1 MTAQQSGPPG
11 ESDFKLSRSTVFP
24 LVGNRSTWSHE
35 YLLPIFATVCAALAL
50 IVVFN
55 PTVTGKDE
63 ITEAWQVYSILGL
76 YIAFMVN
83 YYINQMCGRAK
94 RLWVMA
100 LVALTTF
107 LLLGSP
113 LWQSLFT
120 FFYNVIPGTAWEKSS
135 DPAVQ
140 LAGYFFGTGL
150 CEESF
155 KALPLLVLAL
165 LGAGLAWLGR
175 HSHGRLG
182 RFAAAIRKQVCV
194 CEPLDG
200 IALGVASGSGFFLA
214 ETLGQYV
221 PGIMTTAKYAGS
233 EAFAGLVVLL
243 ARGLPDLVEH
253 SAWSGLFGYFIG
265 LSVLRPRM
273 AIVLLPLGWFSAA
286 ALHGAWDASSEV
298 TQSGAIT
305 IGCWL
310 FLALLSYALLG
321 GAIFK
326 ARDISPA
333 RAAAAAKAQR
343 TEGATVHPAPAL
355 APAGAWLS
363 DEADSG

>member
-1 MTAQQSGPPG
+1 MTAQQPVPPD
-11 ESDFKLSRSTVFP
+11 ESDFTLSRSTVFP

-155 KALPLLVLAL
+155 KALPLLALAL

-182 RFAAAIRKQVCV
+182 RLAAAIRRHVCV

-321 GAIFK
+321 GALFK

>member
-1 MTAQQSGPPG
+1 MTTEQPAPPS
-11 ESDFKLSRSTVFP
+11 ESEFKLSGSAVFP
-24 LVGNRSTWSHE
+24 LVGGRSTWSHE
-35 YLLPIFATVCAALAL
+35 YLLPIFATICAALAL
-50 IVVFN
+50 ILVFN
-55 PTVTGKDE
+55 PTDTGKDE

-83 YYINQMCGRAK
+83 YYIDRMCRRAK

-100 LVALTTF
+100 LVALATF
-107 LLLGSP
+107 VLLGSP
-113 LWQSLFT
+113 VWHSWFD
-120 FFYNVIPGTAWEKSS
+120 FFYNVIPGTAWQKSP
-135 DPAVQ
+135 DVAVQ

-155 KALPLLVLAL
+155 KALPLFALAL
-165 LGAGLAWLGR
+165 FGAGLAWLGR

-182 RFAAAIRKQVCV
+182 RFAAAIRKHVCV

-221 PGIMTTAKYAGS
+221 PGIMTAAKYAGS

-265 LSVLRPRM
+265 LSVLRPRI
-273 AIVLLPLGWFSAA
+273 AVLLLPLGWFSAA
-286 ALHGAWDASSEV
+286 ALHGAWDASSGV
-298 TQSGAIT
+298 TQSGPIT
-305 IGCWL
+305 LCCWL
-310 FLALLSYALLG
+310 VLALLSYGLLG

-326 ARDISPA
+326 AREISPG
-333 RAAAAAKAQR
+333 RAAASTKAQGM
-343 TEGATVHPAPAL
+343 EGATVHSAPAL
-355 APAGAWLS
+355 APAGAWLDDS
-363 DEADSG
+363 DSG